1 MTGHSE
7 NSRAAMLMMAC
18 MGAFTFNDAC
28 MKGLSATMPLF
39 QALFLRSVGTLVLM
53 ILLAHWQ
60 GVFRLRLPRRDW
72 GLIALRTIGEIGGAY
87 FFLTALFKLPIANI
101 TAVLQ
106 ALPLT
111 VTLAGAL
118 FLGEAVGWR
127 RLAAIFV
134 GFLGVMLIVRPGPDG
149 FDFYTIYALIAVLF
163 ITLRDLASRRLSQE
177 TPSMMVAIATAF
189 GVLIFAG
196 IGSLSVD
203 WAPLALGNSALLAG
217 ATIFVMGGYL
227 FSVMMVRI
235 GDISFT
241 APFRYTSLLWA
252 LLLGFV
258 VFGDWPDALT
268 LLGSF
273 IVVATGLFSLYRER
287 EKAKSWAK
295 N

>member
-1 MTGHSE
+1 MTGQSE

-18 MGAFTFNDAC
+18 MAAFTFNDAC

-39 QALFLRSVGTLVLM
+39 QALFLRGIGTLVLM
-53 ILLAHWQ
+53 ILIAYWQ

-72 GLIALRTIGEIGGAY
+72 GLIALRTIGETGGAY
-87 FFLTALFKLPIANI
+87 FFLTALFKLPIANM

-149 FDFYTIYALIAVLF
+149 FDFYTLYALIAVLF
-163 ITLRDLASRRLSQE
+163 ITLRDLASRRLSRE

-189 GVLIFAG
+189 GVSIFAG

-203 WAPLALGNSALLAG
+203 WTPLTLGNSALLAG

-227 FSVMMVRI
+227 FSVMTVRI

-268 LLGSF
+268 MLGGA

-287 EKAKSWAK
+287 TSSQLEEI
-295 N
+295 